1 MSILSKIS
9 KKEETPVAV
18 DTVVQSGSGGSGKLI
33 AGAAV
38 VAVAL
43 AAGGFFVMSGD
54 KAEEQAENTGRAAYG
69 RRTIR

>member
-1 MSILSKIS
+1 MDGDLSKIS

-43 AAGGFFVMSGD
+43 ALIFLVDLVSPP
-54 KAEEQAENTGRAAYG
+54 KLKLRQA
-69 RRTIR
+69 